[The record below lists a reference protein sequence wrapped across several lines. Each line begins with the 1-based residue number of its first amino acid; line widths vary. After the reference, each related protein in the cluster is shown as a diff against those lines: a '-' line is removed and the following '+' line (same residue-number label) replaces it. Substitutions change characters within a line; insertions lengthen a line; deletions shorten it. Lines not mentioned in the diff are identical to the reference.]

1 MSLQYRCTASIL
13 FSLEPG
19 HPTASRLRFDSLNA
33 FTAASI
39 QRHRSHPYSPRIS
52 WVLSPVFLRRL
63 PGDLRAPVR
72 ENGKTKRAIEDQ
84 AKTGKQRDLSK
95 VCSPISYMISF
106 SAFGR
111 TENTSEQRK
120 PSLRASDQR
129 QLTLPPAVAGGGGG
143 GDLLVILDLRPDDSL
158 LKVGFAREKVLQQS
172 SESRFFLPDGVGNI
186 QIDCGSDIDS
196 SSVGIRKNWLK
207 LKQNWTCVYDANSQA
222 NGKNKPNGKD
232 ILSFYQ
238 SVVLTNLLG
247 YIALRSRGGGG
258 RDSSM
263 KESHG
268 RSIFMQALHS
278 QCATILM
285 AAGDTFRAA
294 ASDQLG
300 IWAERTGCEIVL
312 AEKEKAKAPSM

>member
-1 MSLQYRCTASIL
+1 MPLHHVCDTRIFFSTIPPPSSSAQTATHSQLFRCLDEGREPFESTAHLGSVHRRSLDPLPPDVVGDNDNEDSTGSIIDL
-13 FSLEPG
+13 G
-19 HPTASRLRFDSLNA
+19 
-33 FTAASI
+33 
-39 QRHRSHPYSPRIS
+39 
-52 WVLSPVFLRRL
+52 RR
-63 PGDLRAPVR
+63 
-72 ENGKTKRAIEDQ
+72 
-84 AKTGKQRDLSK
+84 SK
-95 VCSPISYMISF
+95 VVVERIKNNIGDKIDPKAILNLDSGLGVLD
-106 SAFGR
+106 AFFA
-111 TENTSEQRK
+111 
-120 PSLRASDQR
+120 SLY
-129 QLTLPPAVAGGGGG
+129 LNLEVF
-143 GDLLVILDLRPDDSL
+143 VFC
-158 LKVGFAREKVLQQS
+158 V
-172 SESRFFLPDGVGNI
+172 RFLFPDGVGNI

-222 NGKNKPNGKD
+222 NGKNKPNGKFVR
-232 ILSFYQ
+232 LHCFE
-238 SVVLTNLLG
+238 VPVCLC
-247 YIALRSRGGGG
+247 GGGG